1 MPHTTRREFYVK
13 LPTIMKVDNE
23 EFYLSE
29 TFKAC
34 NAEFDSICSFLL
46 SPDGM
51 FVYVSA
57 ILHEY
62 IECDSMGLIYAI
74 VIGKL
79 ELKTRTWVW
88 TNKMS
93 RQMVSSIKRADILEE
108 MVELTV
114 LPEHPDVVSL
124 VFRNM
129 ETGNDCRA
137 QFNSQ
142 NGTETI
148 IIS

>member
-1 MPHTTRREFYVK
+1 MPHAIRREFYVH
-13 LPTIMKVDNE
+13 LPSSMKVDNE

-34 NAEFDSICSFLL
+34 NNEFDSICSFLL

-79 ELKTRTWVW
+79 ELKTGNWVW

-93 RQMVSSIKRADILEE
+93 RELVSSIKRTDILEE

-114 LPEHPDVVSL
+114 LPEHPDVVNL
-124 VFRNM
+124 IFRNM
-129 ETGNDCRA
+129 ETGHDCHV